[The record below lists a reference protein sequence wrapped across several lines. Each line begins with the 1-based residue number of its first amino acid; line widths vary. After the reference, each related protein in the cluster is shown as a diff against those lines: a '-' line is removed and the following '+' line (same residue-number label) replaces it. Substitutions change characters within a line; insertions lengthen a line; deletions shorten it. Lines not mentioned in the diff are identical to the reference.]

1 MQCGEPLPCSGG
13 LNQTS
18 RPGQSSRRLP
28 SCHSTLG
35 GGSSAIGHPVRR
47 HYPRG
52 IVIVR
57 PQQLARH
64 RPPPPDPAP
73 GQLPGRGLSPLEGAA
88 QALLRQRRWREPR
101 RERRQ
106 HWLALVVAGLLHVL
120 FVLVIWQQMR
130 PPVIRSVVHLQLDDV
145 LQVRFVAR
153 TPNAAAAPPPPA
165 MPTPPK
171 PRALPRPHE
180 PPAKDAMTLQ
190 VPTPAAAA
198 APRLYDEHGQPLL
211 PAAAASAPTPDYV
224 QRLPQGDPRIMQHRS
239 PVTYQATRFEKDW
252 NSNSNAIDSALQKLV
267 DKTTLKKTIR
277 LPGGV
282 RIHCG
287 VSLAMLAGGCGGD
300 PPPPPSA
307 KDGDERLSMAPA
319 KPLGGDAHAPPKPGE
334 EACIAMY
341 RAGKPLAWGCPVDT
355 PSRAV
360 DAELRERA
368 AGTAR
373 QP

>member
-1 MQCGEPLPCSGG
+1 
-13 LNQTS
+13 
-18 RPGQSSRRLP
+18 
-28 SCHSTLG
+28 
-35 GGSSAIGHPVRR
+35 
-47 HYPRG
+47 
-52 IVIVR
+52 
-57 PQQLARH
+57 
-64 RPPPPDPAP
+64 
-73 GQLPGRGLSPLEGAA
+73 
-88 QALLRQRRWREPR
+88 
-101 RERRQ
+101 
-106 HWLALVVAGLLHVL
+106 LALALAVLLHVL

-130 PPVIRSVVHLQLDDV
+130 PPTIRTVVHMQLDDV
-145 LQVRFVAR
+145 LQVRFITRA
-153 TPNAAAAPPPPA
+153 PNTAAAPPPPA
-165 MPTPPK
+165 TPVPPK
-171 PRALPRPHE
+171 PRTPPRPHE

-190 VPTPAAAA
+190 LPTPAPVAT
-198 APRLYDEHGQPLL
+198 PRLYDEHGQPLL
-211 PAAAASAPTPDYV
+211 PAAAASVPAPGYV

-252 NSNSNAIDSALQKLV
+252 DSNSNAIDSALQKLV
-267 DKTTLKKTIR
+267 DKTTVKKTIR

-319 KPLGGDAHAPPKPGE
+319 RPLAGDAHAPPKPSE

-355 PSRAV
+355 PNRAV

-368 AGTAR
+368 AGATR
-373 QP
+373 QH